1 MTDLKAITNTRTI
14 QLGVIQ
20 ALGGYLFWGF
30 ITGIY
35 YKSLSNLSAWELLAW
50 RAIGGFPIA
59 FILLCLP
66 PGIGRLRQALSD
78 RKSVATLLCSTLLI
92 GINWVTF
99 IYAVLN
105 ERLVEAS
112 LGYFINPLVSVLLAR
127 IILGERLRHIQ
138 LGAIGIAFAGVITF
152 CVSIIMHA
160 EEGSNFTALPW
171 IPFVLPISFGLYGL
185 LRKEMKADSITGI
198 TIEMG
203 MLLPFMIILEAW
215 LMWSGDARFLK
226 DGIAADGLLM
236 LGGLVTVIPLV
247 LFAAGA
253 RKLKL
258 TTIGV
263 LQYIAPTCQLILA
276 ITIFGETVGIGEI
289 CAFVLIW
296 IAVAMYSIESIRYSR
311 KISQSASPTLT

>member
-1 MTDLKAITNTRTI
+1 MPDLNTSPNTRTI

-35 YKSLSNLSAWELLAW
+35 YKSLDNLSAWELLAW
-50 RAIGGFPIA
+50 RALGGFPIA
-59 FILLCLP
+59 FILLCFP
-66 PGIGRLRQALSD
+66 PGIGRLRSALSD
-78 RKSVATLLCSTLLI
+78 RKSVATLVCSTVLI
-92 GINWVTF
+92 GVNWLTF
-99 IYAVLN
+99 IYSVLS

-127 IILGERLRHIQ
+127 LILGERLRGVQ
-138 LGAIGIAFAGVITF
+138 LAAVGIAFAGVLTF
-152 CVSIIMHA
+152 CISIVTNS
-160 EEGSNFTALPW
+160 EEGANFGDLPW
-171 IPFVLPISFGLYGL
+171 IPFVLPVSFGLYGL
-185 LRKEMKADSITGI
+185 LRKQMKADSITGI

-203 MLLPFMIILEAW
+203 MLLPFMIVLEGW
-215 LMWSGDARFLK
+215 LMWTGHARFLQ
-226 DGIAADGLLM
+226 DGLRTDGLIM

-276 ITIFGETVGIGEI
+276 ITLFGERVGEGEI
-289 CAFVLIW
+289 FAFVLIW
-296 IAVAMYSIESIRYSR
+296 TAVIMYSVDSVRFSR
-311 KISQSASPTLT
+311 KANQTAT

>member
-1 MTDLKAITNTRTI
+1 MPDLKEPTNTRI
-14 QLGVIQ
+14 IRLGVIQ

-59 FILLCLP
+59 LMLVCLP
-66 PGIGRLRQALSD
+66 PGIGRLWAAIAD
-78 RKSVATLLCSTLLI
+78 RKSIATLICSTLLI
-92 GINWVTF
+92 AINWVTF
-99 IYAVLN
+99 IYSVLS

-127 IILGERLRHIQ
+127 LILGERLRRIQ
-138 LGAIGIAFAGVITF
+138 LAAIGLAFAGVLTF
-152 CVSIIMHA
+152 CISIVIHA
-160 EEGSNFTALPW
+160 EAGSNFTALPW

-185 LRKEMKADSITGI
+185 LRKQMKADSITGI

-203 MLLPFMIILEAW
+203 MLLPFMIVLEAW
-215 LMWSGDARFLK
+215 LMWTGNARFLQ
-226 DGIAADGLLM
+226 DGIRADGLLM

-258 TTIGV
+258 TTIGI

-276 ITIFGETVGIGEI
+276 ITIFGESVGSGEI
-289 CAFVLIW
+289 FAFILIW
-296 IAVAMYSIESIRYSR
+296 IAVITYSIDSVRFARKSIQP
-311 KISQSASPTLT
+311 IS

>member
-1 MTDLKAITNTRTI
+1 MPDLNQSPNTRTI
-14 QLGVIQ
+14 QLGVLQ

-35 YKSLSNLSAWELLAW
+35 YKSLSDLSAWELLAW

-59 FILLCLP
+59 FLLVCFP
-66 PGIGRLRQALSD
+66 PGIGRLRAALSD
-78 RKSVATLLCSTLLI
+78 RKSVAALVCSTLLI
-92 GINWVTF
+92 AINWVTF
-99 IYAVLN
+99 IYSVLSD
-105 ERLVEAS
+105 RLVEAS

-127 IILGERLRHIQ
+127 LILRERLRTTQIA
-138 LGAIGIAFAGVITF
+138 AIGIAFAGVATF
-152 CVSIIMHA
+152 CISILMHS
-160 EEGSNFTALPW
+160 EDGLHVTSLPW
-171 IPFVLPISFGLYGL
+171 IPFVLPVSFGLYGL
-185 LRKEMKADSITGI
+185 LRKQMKADSITGI

-203 MLLPFMIILEAW
+203 MLLPFMLVLQAW
-215 LMWSGDARFLK
+215 LMWTGNARFLQA
-226 DGIAADGLLM
+226 GIAADALLA

-276 ITIFGETVGIGEI
+276 ITLFGESVGRGEI
-289 CAFVLIW
+289 SAFILIW
-296 IAVAMYSIESIRYSR
+296 IAVVLYSVDSVLMAR
-311 KISQSASPTLT
+311 KTTKSSLPS